1 MSYFKQQQHNSWSI
15 YFTQLYNKRYLFE
28 NNKAYLK
35 IEFIFECVFFSLYA
49 QSGTGS
55 ACGGHVLVGWKWNDY
70 TFREDQSKF
79 EDTKGV
85 IRRRKSKKG
94 RQFNGQKKTVKHW

>member
-1 MSYFKQQQHNSWSI
+1 MSYFKQQQQHNSWSI

-35 IEFIFECVFFSLYA
+35 IEFIFECDFFSLCT

-55 ACGGHVLVGWKWNDY
+55 ACGGHVFVGWKWNDY
-70 TFREDQSKF
+70 F
-79 EDTKGV
+79 
-85 IRRRKSKKG
+85 
-94 RQFNGQKKTVKHW
+94 